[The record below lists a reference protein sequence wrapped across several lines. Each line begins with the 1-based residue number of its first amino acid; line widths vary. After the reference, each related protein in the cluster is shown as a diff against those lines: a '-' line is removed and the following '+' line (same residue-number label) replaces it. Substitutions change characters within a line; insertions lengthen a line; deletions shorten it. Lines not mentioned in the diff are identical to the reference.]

1 MQPIVNLYKFAIIDT
16 KVQIDGYVGIR
27 RDRISGAGGGVVAF
41 VRDDLN
47 FQRRTDLEN
56 HMIEGVWLE
65 LFVNT
70 QSQSSSVLHT
80 DPQTHQSI

>member
-1 MQPIVNLYKFAIIDT
+1 MAMLVYGAIAFQEQEAGWLHLFEMTLISNDA
-16 KVQIDGYVGIR
+16 QISKI
-27 RDRISGAGGGVVAF
+27 
-41 VRDDLN
+41 
-47 FQRRTDLEN
+47 EN